1 MRGKMNILLTS
12 AGRRGYLVE
21 YFKKALQGTGEVHVG
36 NSTPLSPVFYYGDQ
50 SVITPL
56 IYDEDYIPFL
66 KRYCKEHEISAII
79 SLFDVDL
86 LMLAQ
91 HKEEFAREGVTVIV
105 SSPEVIA
112 VCNDKWKTFEFC
124 RKAGLAAPKTYCRL
138 EEVKAALKAGEISYP
153 VIIKPRWGM
162 GSIAVYQADNEEE
175 LEVLAKKVKREIF
188 QSYLKYESAF
198 EEEVSVLFQ
207 EKIKGQEYGLDVI
220 HDLEGNHHLTVV
232 RKKIAMRSG
241 ETDCAQVVE
250 DAAVEAVGTAVGK
263 ALGHIGNLDMD
274 VFVTEEGIYVLEMN
288 ARFGGGYP
296 FSHLAGVDLP
306 KALVKWLRGEP
317 LDQELVVK
325 KPGIFAQKDIRM
337 IDITDCIPC
346 KDGWREPL

>member
-1 MRGKMNILLTS
+1 MTS

-21 YFKKALQGTGEVHVG
+21 YFKNALQGTGEVHVG
-36 NSTPLSPVFYYGDQ
+36 NSAPLSPVFYYGDK
-50 SVITPL
+50 SVVTPL
-56 IYDEDYIPFL
+56 IYDGDYLPFL
-66 KRYCKEHEISAII
+66 KRYCREQEITAVIP
-79 SLFDVDL
+79 LFDVDL
-86 LMLAQ
+86 FMLAK
-91 HKEEFAREGVTVIV
+91 HREEFAEEGVTLIV
-105 SSPEVIA
+105 SAPEVIDI
-112 VCNDKWKTFEFC
+112 CNDKWKTFEFC
-124 RKAGLAAPKTYCRL
+124 RRAGLAAPKTYCKQV
-138 EEVKAALKAGEISYP
+138 EAEAALAAGEIAYP

-162 GSIAVYQADNEEE
+162 GSIAVYQADNREE

-207 EKIKGQEYGLDVI
+207 EKIKGQEYGLDVM
-220 HDLEGNHHLTVV
+220 HDLAGNHHLTVV

-250 DAAVEAVGTAVGK
+250 DAAVEAVGTAAGR

-274 VFVTEEGIYVLEMN
+274 VFVTEERIYVLELN

-306 KALVKWLRGEP
+306 GAIVKWLNKEP
-317 LDQELVVK
+317 LDRELVVK
-325 KPGIFAQKDIRM
+325 KPGIYAQKDIRI
-337 IDITDCIPC
+337 IDITDCIPG
-346 KDGWREPL
+346 KMENGTVPSGSLYAV